1 MSASSSNKNPR
12 PLPPEGERPAPSLAG
27 IVPLSFVNDCLR
39 GTHTERPRK
48 GQGRRE
54 PRHSRRK
61 GP

>member
-12 PLPPEGERPAPSLAG
+12 PLPPEGDRPAPSPAG
-27 IVPLSFVNDCLR
+27 IVPLSFVKDCLQ
-39 GTHTERPRK
+39 GTHAERPRK